1 MGKLLHG
8 IIIVNTQYLFYQA
21 VQMRK
26 KVVGFFKFIKQVI
39 VEYIADNVLKYSA
52 SLAYYTTLSLAPML
66 IIIITASGWLFGK
79 EAMKGE
85 IYGEINGMVGSEAAL
100 QIQSTIQNIHLNS
113 NTPFATTVSLII
125 LLIGATGIF
134 GEIQD
139 SLNKIW
145 GLKTTSKR
153 IWWKLILDR
162 LISFSIILCLG
173 FVLVVSLALNAV
185 VAAISN
191 KLTVFMGGAG
201 ETLILVIDNIISFIF
216 TTIMFATIFKV
227 LPDARIKWKDV
238 FIGAFVTSILFMI
251 GKLAIGFYLGHSN
264 LTSVFGAA
272 GSVIVVMI
280 WVYYSSAILY
290 LGAVFTKVYAT
301 DFGGKIYPND
311 YAVWIKVEEVPV
323 SNVSLNEET
332 KLLL

>member
-1 MGKLLHG
+1 
-8 IIIVNTQYLFYQA
+8 
-21 VQMRK
+21 MRK
-26 KVVGFFKFIKQVI
+26 KVIGFFKFIKQVI

-66 IIIITASGWLFGK
+66 IIIITVSGWLFGK

-85 IYGEINGMVGSEAAL
+85 VYGEINGMVGSEAAL

-162 LISFSIILCLG
+162 LISFSIILSLG

-185 VAAISN
+185 VAAVSK
-191 KLTVFMGGAG
+191 KLTVYMGGAG
-201 ETLILVIDNIISFIF
+201 ETFILVIDNILSVII
-216 TTIMFATIFKV
+216 TTIMFATIFKI
-227 LPDARIKWKDV
+227 LPDAKIKWKDV
-238 FIGAFVTSILFMI
+238 LIGAFITSILFMI

-290 LGAVFTKVYAT
+290 LGAVFTKVFAT

-323 SNVSLNEET
+323 SNVTLNEET

>member
-1 MGKLLHG
+1 
-8 IIIVNTQYLFYQA
+8 
-21 VQMRK
+21 MRK
-26 KVVGFFKFIKQVI
+26 KVVGFFKFIKQVV

-66 IIIITASGWLFGK
+66 IIIITVSGWLFGK
-79 EAMKGE
+79 EAMRGE
-85 IYGEINGMVGSEAAL
+85 IYGELNGMVGSDAAL

-113 NTPFATTVSLII
+113 NTPFATSISLIV

-153 IWWKLILDR
+153 IWWKMVLNR
-162 LISFSIILCLG
+162 LISFSIIISLG
-173 FVLVVSLALNAV
+173 FVLVVSLLLNAV
-185 VAAISN
+185 VAALSK
-191 KLTVFMGGAG
+191 KLTLLLGGTG
-201 ETLILVIDNIISFIF
+201 ENLILIVDNIISVAI
-216 TTIMFATIFKV
+216 TTAMFASIFKI
-227 LPDARIKWKDV
+227 LPDARIRWKDV
-238 FIGAFVTSILFMI
+238 FIGAFITAVLFMI
-251 GKLAIGFYLGHSN
+251 GKLGIGYYLGHSN
-264 LTSVFGAA
+264 LTTMFGAA
-272 GSVIVVMI
+272 GSVIVIMI

-301 DFGGKIYPND
+301 DFGGKIRPND

-323 SNVSLNEET
+323 PNVTLNEET
-332 KLLL
+332 NLLL

>member
-1 MGKLLHG
+1 
-8 IIIVNTQYLFYQA
+8 
-21 VQMRK
+21 MRK
-26 KVVGFFKFIKQVI
+26 NVVGFFKFIKQVM

-66 IIIITASGWLFGK
+66 VIIITVSGWMFGK
-79 EAMKGE
+79 EAMRGE
-85 IYGEINGMVGSEAAL
+85 IYGEINGMVGSAAAI

-113 NTPFATTVSLII
+113 NTPFATVVSLII

-162 LISFSIILCLG
+162 LISFSIIISLG
-173 FVLVVSLALNAV
+173 FVMVVSLALNAV

-191 KLTVFMGGAG
+191 KLTVVMGGIG
-201 ETLILVIDNIISFIF
+201 ETVVLAVDNVVSLLI
-216 TTIMFATIFKV
+216 TTVMFATIFKV
-227 LPDARIKWKDV
+227 LPDAKIKWKDV
-238 FIGAFVTSILFMI
+238 FIGAFITSFLFMI

-272 GSVIVVMI
+272 GSIIVVMI
-280 WVYYSSAILY
+280 WVYYSSATLY

-323 SNVSLNEET
+323 PNVTLNEET

>member
-1 MGKLLHG
+1 
-8 IIIVNTQYLFYQA
+8 
-21 VQMRK
+21 MRK
-26 KVVGFFKFIKQVI
+26 KVIGFFKFLKQVI

-66 IIIITASGWLFGK
+66 VIIITVSGWLFGK

-85 IYGEINGMVGSEAAL
+85 VYGELHGMVGSDAAL
-100 QIQSTIQNIHLNS
+100 QIQSMIQNIHLNS
-113 NTPFATTVSLII
+113 NTPFATIVSLIV
-125 LLIGATGIF
+125 LVIGATGIF

-162 LISFSIILCLG
+162 LISFSIILSLG
-173 FVLVVSLALNAV
+173 FVLMVSLALNAV
-185 VAAISN
+185 VAAISK
-191 KLTVFMGGAG
+191 KLTVFMGGTG
-201 ETLILVIDNIISFIF
+201 ENFILVLDNVISLAI
-216 TTIMFATIFKV
+216 TTLMFATIFKV
-227 LPDARIKWKDV
+227 LPDAKIKWKDV
-238 FIGAFVTSILFMI
+238 IVGAFITSLLFMF
-251 GKLAIGFYLGHSN
+251 GKLAIGFYLGQSN

-280 WVYYSSAILY
+280 WVYYSSATLY

-323 SNVSLNEET
+323 ANVTLNEET

>member
-1 MGKLLHG
+1 
-8 IIIVNTQYLFYQA
+8 
-21 VQMRK
+21 MRK
-26 KVVGFFKFIKQVI
+26 KVVGFFKFIKQVV
-39 VEYIADNVLKYSA
+39 VEYMADNVLKYSA

-66 IIIITASGWLFGK
+66 IIIITVSGWLFGK

-85 IYGEINGMVGSEAAL
+85 VYGEINGMVGSEAAL

-113 NTPFATTVSLII
+113 NTPFATIISLII
-125 LLIGATGIF
+125 LLVGATGIF

-145 GLKTTSKR
+145 GLRTTSKR

-162 LISFSIILCLG
+162 LISFSIILSLG

-185 VAAISN
+185 VAALSK
-191 KLTVFMGGAG
+191 KLTVFLGGTG
-201 ETLILVIDNIISFIF
+201 ETFILVIDNFISVII
-216 TTIMFATIFKV
+216 TTVMFATIFKV
-227 LPDARIKWKDV
+227 LPDARIKWRDV
-238 FIGAFVTSILFMI
+238 FIGALITSILFLI
-251 GKLAIGFYLGHSN
+251 GKLAIGFYLGRSN
-264 LTSVFGAA
+264 LTGVFGAA
-272 GSVIVVMI
+272 GSVIVTMI
-280 WVYYSSAILY
+280 WVYYSSATLY

-311 YAVWIKVEEVPV
+311 YAVWIKVEEIPVP
-323 SNVSLNEET
+323 NVTLNEET

>member
-1 MGKLLHG
+1 
-8 IIIVNTQYLFYQA
+8 
-21 VQMRK
+21 MRRN
-26 KVVGFFKFIKQVI
+26 VIGLFKFIKQVM
-39 VEYIADNVLKYSA
+39 VEYIADNVLKHSA

-66 IIIITASGWLFGK
+66 VIIITVSGWLFGK
-79 EAMKGE
+79 EAMRGE

-113 NTPFATTVSLII
+113 NTPVATIISLII

-162 LISFSIILCLG
+162 LISFSIIISLG

-185 VAAISN
+185 VAAVSN
-191 KLTVFMGGAG
+191 KLTVFMGGLG
-201 ETLILVIDNIISFIF
+201 ETFVLVVDNIISLLI
-216 TTIMFATIFKV
+216 TSVMFATIFKV
-227 LPDARIKWKDV
+227 LPDAKIKWKDV
-238 FIGAFVTSILFMI
+238 FIGALITSFLFMA

-272 GSVIVVMI
+272 GSIIVVMI
-280 WVYYSSAILY
+280 WVYYSSATLY

-323 SNVSLNEET
+323 ANVTLNEET

>member
-1 MGKLLHG
+1 
-8 IIIVNTQYLFYQA
+8 
-21 VQMRK
+21 MRK
-26 KVVGFFKFIKQVI
+26 NVIGFFKFIKQVM

-66 IIIITASGWLFGK
+66 VIIITVSGWLFGK
-79 EAMKGE
+79 EAMRGE
-85 IYGEINGMVGSEAAL
+85 IYGEINGMVGSVAAL

-113 NTPFATTVSLII
+113 NTPFATVISLII

-162 LISFSIILCLG
+162 LISFSIIISLG

-185 VAAISN
+185 VAAVSN
-191 KLTVFMGGAG
+191 KLTVIMGGVG
-201 ETLILVIDNIISFIF
+201 ETLVLVVDNLVSFLI
-216 TTIMFATIFKV
+216 TSVMFATIFKV
-227 LPDARIKWKDV
+227 LPDAKIKWKDV
-238 FIGAFVTSILFMI
+238 FVGALITSVLFLI

-272 GSVIVVMI
+272 GSIIVVMI
-280 WVYYSSAILY
+280 WVYYSSATLY

-301 DFGGKIYPND
+301 DFGGKIHPNE
-311 YAVWIKVEEVPV
+311 YAVWIRVEEVPV
-323 SNVSLNEET
+323 ANVTLNEET

>member
-1 MGKLLHG
+1 
-8 IIIVNTQYLFYQA
+8 
-21 VQMRK
+21 MRK
-26 KVVGFFKFIKQVI
+26 NVIGFFKFIRQVI

-66 IIIITASGWLFGK
+66 IIIITVSGWLFGK

-85 IYGEINGMVGSEAAL
+85 IYGEIKGMVGSEAAI

-113 NTPFATTVSLII
+113 NTPFATTVSLVI

-162 LISFSIILCLG
+162 LISFSIILSLG

-185 VAAISN
+185 VAAISS
-191 KLTVFMGGAG
+191 KLTVYMGGAG
-201 ETLILVIDNIISFIF
+201 ETFILVVDNIISVII
-216 TTIMFATIFKV
+216 TTVMFATIFKI
-227 LPDARIKWKDV
+227 LPDAKIKWKDV
-238 FIGAFVTSILFMI
+238 FIGAFITSVLFMI

-280 WVYYSSAILY
+280 WVYYSSATLY

-311 YAVWIKVEEVPV
+311 YAVWIRVEEVPV
-323 SNVSLNEET
+323 ANVTLNEET

>member
-1 MGKLLHG
+1 
-8 IIIVNTQYLFYQA
+8 
-21 VQMRK
+21 MRK
-26 KVVGFFKFIKQVI
+26 NVIGFFKFIKQVF
-39 VEYIADNVLKYSA
+39 VEYVADNVLKYSA

-66 IIIITASGWLFGK
+66 IIIITVSGWMFGK

-85 IYGEINGMVGSEAAL
+85 VYGEIKGMVGNEAAL

-113 NTPFATTVSLII
+113 NTPFATTISLVV

-153 IWWKLILDR
+153 TWWKLILDR
-162 LISFSIILCLG
+162 LISFSIILSLG

-185 VAAISN
+185 VATISN
-191 KLTVFMGGAG
+191 KLTVYMGGAG
-201 ETLILVIDNIISFIF
+201 ETFILLVDNVISVII
-216 TTIMFATIFKV
+216 TTVMFATIFKI
-227 LPDARIKWKDV
+227 LPDAKIKWKDV
-238 FIGAFVTSILFMI
+238 FIGAFITSILFMI

-272 GSVIVVMI
+272 GSVIVIMI
-280 WVYYSSAILY
+280 WVYYSSATLY

-311 YAVWIKVEEVPV
+311 YAVWIRLEEVPV
-323 SNVSLNEET
+323 ANVTLNEET